1 VIKGYVRSKEPKTEE
16 ELRKVIND
24 KIGILQS
31 EDLRKYFR
39 DCLDFDFILKS
50 GH

>member
-1 VIKGYVRSKEPKTEE
+1 VIKHYVKSKEPKTEE
-16 ELRKVIND
+16 ELRKVID
-24 KIGILQS
+24 YKIKLLQG
-31 EDLRKYFR
+31 EDLRKYFK